1 MIDIIL
7 LVLILVVLVYLNF
20 NVEPFNNFDKISNR
34 MAFSSKENSLNEK
47 SFRASYA

>member
-7 LVLILVVLVYLNF
+7 LVLVVLIYLNF

-34 MAFSSKENSLNEK
+34 WHFYKENSLKEVLDLVMM
-47 SFRASYA
+47 AL